1 MRDLGDG
8 KNKIHDTFCLKAKEE
23 TGHFEQRKKGNRR
36 KWKLN

>member
-8 KNKIHDTFCLKAKEE
+8 KNKIYDIFCFKVKEE
-23 TGHFEQRKKGNRR
+23 IGYFEQRKKGNRR